1 MPPWLALN
9 PVVPRSDARP
19 MIPIQV
25 SPGATWAI
33 LAFPVQQAGGA
44 AGTPI
49 AGSFYADGRGGAPNL
64 GDRMSGWEDCRPT
77 PCRAGCWQLE
87 SAWPHRPWIAPLCAR
102 VAITGTGPGSGPVRS
117 ARCPPC
123 QTVAAMHPGM
133 PIANPAFWR
142 RSVCRPSGGSS
153 ASAWPSIRHCARRAG
168 RRCRCGVPRGRTPR
182 MCDPRS

>member
-1 MPPWLALN
+1 
-9 PVVPRSDARP
+9 

-77 PCRAGCWQLE
+77 PCRATWGGAALMRQGCCRVATMKQI
-87 SAWPHRPWIAPLCAR
+87 SAMKSDGSCSPLCGQLLMWAI
-102 VAITGTGPGSGPVRS
+102 VAG
-117 ARCPPC
+117 
-123 QTVAAMHPGM
+123 
-133 PIANPAFWR
+133 F
-142 RSVCRPSGGSS
+142 
-153 ASAWPSIRHCARRAG
+153 RAG
-168 RRCRCGVPRGRTPR
+168 
-182 MCDPRS
+182 DILW